1 LPAHARFIGPLT
13 WHNNLPPPDCLQ
25 RLHADRPTVYLS
37 LGSDSLEGLV
47 GHLKELAGEGIQIVV
62 ATGGAHVAEDVV
74 MPEGVY
80 LENYINTD
88 ELLPHCSLVCC
99 HGGNGTLY
107 QAFSYGL
114 PVVVV
119 ATHEEQYYGGKRIQR
134 LGLGRTMTLKA
145 LNREGMGSLVDM
157 VRHVLASPD
166 YRARA
171 QAFSAHLKGWN
182 SAELAADEI
191 ERMPHREG

>member
-1 LPAHARFIGPLT
+1 
-13 WHNNLPPPDCLQ
+13 
-25 RLHADRPTVYLS
+25 
-37 LGSDSLEGLV
+37 
-47 GHLKELAGEGIQIVV
+47 
-62 ATGGAHVAEDVV
+62 
-74 MPEGVY
+74 
-80 LENYINTD
+80 
-88 ELLPHCSLVCC
+88 
-99 HGGNGTLY
+99 
-107 QAFSYGL
+107 
-114 PVVVV
+114 
-119 ATHEEQYYGGKRIQR
+119 
-134 LGLGRTMTLKA
+134 MTLKA